1 MRADLTGAIK
11 AAIDSN
17 LAKAK
22 RAERR
27 GDKASACERYR
38 LCGRLAREYAESSV
52 SSEAKESWL
61 ELAQSY
67 QLLAKRILAARE
79 TPPKEPRQLETSQA
93 DTPFRG
99 EIENLVY
106 SSPVSW
112 DDIGGLDETKDE
124 IKFAYGIE
132 FVEKP
137 KGVRLEG
144 WRTIL
149 LYGPPGTGKTML
161 AAATSHSLKA
171 TFFNVSLSSILSKYF
186 GESAKLISTL
196 YVVAREKAP
205 SVVYMDEFESLAA
218 RRGEDESGA
227 ERRVVTSLL
236 IELDGLTS
244 KGNTS
249 YVLTMAATNM
259 PWLLDEA
266 ILSRFQKR
274 IYVPVPDDSARQSIL
289 RLLLDHNGFQLDL
302 PYSDLVSITAGY
314 SGRELGRLC
323 QDVGN
328 KVIKELNPEISR
340 LVDEGPK
347 ALSKYKLQL
356 RPLRKEDFETVL
368 AQMKPETTP
377 AQLQRFSDWK
387 GQVG

>member
-17 LAKAK
+17 LARAK

-27 GDKASACERYR
+27 GDKASASERYR
-38 LCGRLAREYAESSV
+38 LCGTLAREYAESSV
-52 SSEAKESWL
+52 SSEAKGSWL

-67 QLLAKRILAARE
+67 EQLAKRILAAPE
-79 TPPKEPRQLETSQA
+79 APLKEPRQLETLQA
-93 DTPFRG
+93 DTPFRR

-112 DDIGGLDETKDE
+112 GDIGGLDETKDE

-137 KGVRLEG
+137 EGVRLEG

-171 TFFNVSLSSILSKYF
+171 TFFNVSLGSILSKYF

-196 YVVAREKAP
+196 YTIAREKAP
-205 SVVYMDEFESLAA
+205 AVVYIDEFESLAA

-236 IELDGLTS
+236 TELDGLAS

-274 IYVPVPDDSARQSIL
+274 IYVPVPDDSARESIL

-302 PYSDLVSITAGY
+302 PYSELVSITAGY

-340 LVDEGPK
+340 LVDEGPR

-368 AQMKPETTP
+368 GQMTPETTP
-377 AQLQRFSDWK
+377 AQLQRFRDWDRQ
-387 GQVG
+387 GG

>member
-27 GDKASACERYR
+27 GDRASASAQYR
-38 LCGRLAREYAESSV
+38 LCASLARQYVENPIP
-52 SSEAKESWL
+52 SEAKDSWL
-61 ELAQSY
+61 KLAQSY
-67 QLLAKRILAARE
+67 EQLAERLLAAPEA
-79 TPPKEPRQLETSQA
+79 PAKEPRQLESSQG
-93 DTPFRG
+93 DMPFRQ
-99 EIENLVY
+99 EIENLIY
-106 SSPVSW
+106 SSPVRW

-137 KGVRLEG
+137 TGVRLEG

-186 GESAKLISTL
+186 GESPKLISTL
-196 YVVAREKAP
+196 YAAAREKAP
-205 SVVYMDEFESLAA
+205 SVIYMDEFESLAG

-236 IELDGLTS
+236 TELDGLAG
-244 KGNTS
+244 KGNVS

-274 IYVPVPDDSARQSIL
+274 IYVAAPDDSARGSIL
-289 RLLLDHNGFQLDL
+289 QLFLDQSGYQLDFSL
-302 PYSDLVSITAGY
+302 SELVSMTAGY
-314 SGRELGRLC
+314 SGRELRRLC

-328 KVIKELNPEISR
+328 KVIKEMNPDISR
-340 LVDEGPK
+340 LVDKGPE

-356 RPLRKEDFETVL
+356 RPLRKEEFRMVL
-368 AQMKPETTP
+368 AQMKPETTGE
-377 AQLQRFSDWK
+377 ALKRFTQWQRGLD
-387 GQVG
+387 